1 MGLQFTFFENY
12 VLRMFS
18 TLEVNS
24 IPSHKHWYKLINIGD
39 YFKKTSILL
48 IILALKVVS
57 TQYVLVIIL
66 VIC

>member
-1 MGLQFTFFENY
+1 MGLQFEFFENN

-18 TLEVNS
+18 IVEVTS
-24 IPSHKHWYKLINIGD
+24 IPSHKHWYNLINVGG
-39 YFKKTSILL
+39 YFKKISILL

-57 TQYVLVIIL
+57 AQCVVIIIL